1 MHTAIFSGS
10 AVCAAGIQ
18 RLLLGHCFN
27 FTLNR
32 FEIVNAVTRTAFDA
46 KDTFDAF
53 LPVND
58 WQAAIAIFYHG
69 DGFSRTVFGT
79 ETAADT
85 GNAAIG
91 HGCFTFSTVI
101 AFNVDFSIRIAQIKN
116 FLRALSNA
124 DTAAGTFSIIK
135 NGQTVAAHRNCLEWA
150 ALDAGAETKTTEVA
164 FAWTTLSFSR

>member
-1 MHTAIFSGS
+1 MHTAIFSGG
-10 AVCAAGIQ
+10 AVCTARIQ
-18 RLLLGHCFN
+18 RLLLGNSFN

-32 FEIVNAVTRTAFDA
+32 FDVVNTVTRTAFDA
-46 KDTFDAF
+46 KTTFDAF

-58 WQAAIAIFYHG
+58 GQAAIAAFYHG
-69 DGFSRTVFGT
+69 DGFSRAVFGT
-79 ETAADT
+79 ETTADT

-91 HGCFTFSTVI
+91 HSGFTFRTVI

-135 NGQTVAAHRNCLEWA
+135 DRQTVAAHRNCLKRA
-150 ALDAGAETKTTEVA
+150 ALDAGTETKATKVA
-164 FAWTTLSFSR
+164 FVWTALRFSR

>member
-1 MHTAIFSGS
+1 MNTVA
-10 AVCAAGIQ
+10 
-18 RLLLGHCFN
+18 
-27 FTLNR
+27 
-32 FEIVNAVTRTAFDA
+32 RTAFDA
-46 KDTFDAF
+46 KTTFDAF

-58 WQAAIAIFYHG
+58 RQAAIAIFYHG
-69 DGFSRTVFGT
+69 DGFSWAVFGT

-135 NGQTVAAHRNCLEWA
+135 NGQTVAAHSNCLKRA
-150 ALDAGAETKTTEVA
+150 ALDAGTETKTAKVTFTWA
-164 FAWTTLSFSR
+164 ALSFVS